1 MGLVLT
7 IQSRPV
13 LVDFGA
19 VSMLPGMV
27 ALSVIR
33 EMGPVITALICA
45 GKIGSGMGAELGS
58 MKVTE
63 QIDAME
69 VSSTN
74 PIRFLVVTRVLAATL
89 MIPLLVLY
97 ADALGILG
105 SWGGA
110 NIKGSVTF
118 TLFFSQAFRVVD
130 FMDLIPAIIKTFFFG
145 AVIGFVGCYMGYTA
159 GRGTESVGKAA
170 NSAVVL
176 SSLLVIIVDLIA
188 VQITDMLYLSLQL
201 FEGENLVVLGKSGSG
216 KSVLIKCIV
225 RLLNPDMG
233 TITVLG
239 ENISEMRRKELAT
252 LREKVG
258 FLFQSGALYDSMTIK
273 ENLEFPLKRIRKN
286 LTRKEMDEKIN
297 EVLENV
303 GLADTLNKMPS
314 ELSGGMRKRASLAR
328 TIVVDPMIMLYDE
341 PTTGLDPVTSDEI
354 SWLINDV
361 QEKYKTSSIIITHDI
376 ECARATADRVI
387 MLKDGEVYLE
397 GDIDDFEKSADPL
410 IRSFFKK
417 QKKNERK

>member
-13 LVDFGA
+13 LADFGA

-27 ALSVIR
+27 SLSIIR

-69 VSSTN
+69 VSATN
-74 PIRFLVVTRVLAATL
+74 PMRFLVVTRVMAATL
-89 MIPLLVLY
+89 MIPILVLY

-105 SWGGA
+105 SWAGA

-130 FMDLIPAIIKTFFFG
+130 FMDLFPAIIKTFFFG

-176 SSLLVIIVDLIA
+176 SSLLVIVVDLIA
-188 VQITDMLYLSLQL
+188 VQITDMLL
-201 FEGENLVVLGKSGSG
+201 
-216 KSVLIKCIV
+216 
-225 RLLNPDMG
+225 
-233 TITVLG
+233 
-239 ENISEMRRKELAT
+239 
-252 LREKVG
+252 
-258 FLFQSGALYDSMTIK
+258 
-273 ENLEFPLKRIRKN
+273 
-286 LTRKEMDEKIN
+286 
-297 EVLENV
+297 
-303 GLADTLNKMPS
+303 
-314 ELSGGMRKRASLAR
+314 
-328 TIVVDPMIMLYDE
+328 
-341 PTTGLDPVTSDEI
+341 
-354 SWLINDV
+354 
-361 QEKYKTSSIIITHDI
+361 
-376 ECARATADRVI
+376 
-387 MLKDGEVYLE
+387 
-397 GDIDDFEKSADPL
+397 
-410 IRSFFKK
+410 
-417 QKKNERK
+417 